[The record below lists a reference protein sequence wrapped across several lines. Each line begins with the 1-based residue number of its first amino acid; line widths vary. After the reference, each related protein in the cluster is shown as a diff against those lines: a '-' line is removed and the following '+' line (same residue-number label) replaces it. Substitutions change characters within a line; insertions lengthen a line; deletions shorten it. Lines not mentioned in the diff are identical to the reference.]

1 MKMKKTYFVLI
12 VLVLSLMSFGQTA
25 NDVGEIALSVV
36 MPKNVDGLD
45 ISQLSKLETKI
56 SQIVTVSGLASS
68 GYNNNFVIY
77 PKFAIY
83 ESNIVEGGMQNI
95 TVVTAELS
103 LFIKQVDNNLLFST
117 ISKPLKGSG
126 SSKELAITNAISKI
140 TTNDPDFKTF
150 IETGKLKVIA
160 YYETKCV
167 DIIKKSD
174 SYVKMQQYEQAL
186 GLLMSVPEEVSSCYN
201 QVQDKAIEAYKAYQT
216 QKCSE
221 LIQKAK
227 TSLASN
233 DYIGALNILSKIDP
247 SATCFNEA
255 QTIAK
260 SAETKVK
267 AEEKKQWDFQMKQYN
282 DAVSLEKQ
290 RIVAM
295 KEIAVSY
302 YKSQPTSVNYN
313 YIVK

>member
-1 MKMKKTYFVLI
+1 MKNLYFALI
-12 VLVLSLMSFGQTA
+12 ILALSLTSFGQST
-25 NDVGEIALSVV
+25 NDVGKIALSVV
-36 MPKNVDGLD
+36 MPENVDGLN

-150 IETGKLKVIA
+150 IETGKLKIIA
-160 YYETKCV
+160 YYETKYV

-201 QVQDKAIEAYKAYQT
+201 QIQTKAIEAYKAYQT

-227 TSLASN
+227 ISLAGN
-233 DYIGALNILSKIDP
+233 DYIGALNILSEIDP

-282 DAVSLEKQ
+282 DDVSLEKK
-290 RIVAM
+290 RIEAI

>member
-1 MKMKKTYFVLI
+1 MKKIYFALI
-12 VLVLSLMSFGQTA
+12 ILALSLPSFGQTT
-25 NDVGEIALSVV
+25 NDVGKIALSVV
-36 MPKNVDGLD
+36 MPENVDGLD
-45 ISQLSKLETKI
+45 ISQLSKLQTKI

-68 GYNNNFVIY
+68 GYNNNFVVY

-126 SSKELAITNAISKI
+126 SSKELAISNAISKI

-150 IETGKLKVIA
+150 LETGKLKIIA

-201 QVQDKAIEAYKAYQT
+201 QIQDKAIEAYKAYQT

-227 TSLASN
+227 TSLAGN
-233 DYIGALNILSKIDP
+233 DFIGALNILSEIDP

-290 RIVAM
+290 RIEAI

>member
-1 MKMKKTYFVLI
+1 MKKIYFALI
-12 VLVLSLMSFGQTA
+12 ALGFAFTSFAQST
-25 NDVGEIALSVV
+25 NDVGKIALSVV
-36 MPKNVDGLD
+36 MPENVDGLD
-45 ISQLSKLETKI
+45 VSQLSKLETKI
-56 SQIVTVSGLASS
+56 SQIVTISGLAAS

-117 ISKPLKGSG
+117 ISKQLKGSG
-126 SSKELAITNAISKI
+126 SNKELAITNAISKI
-140 TTNDPDFKTF
+140 PTNDPEFKTF
-150 IETGKLKVIA
+150 IETGKSKIIQ

-174 SYVKMQQYEQAL
+174 SYVKMQQYDQAL
-186 GLLMSVPEEVSSCYN
+186 GLLMTVPEEVSSCYN
-201 QVQDKAIEAYKAYQT
+201 QIQDKAIEAYKAYQT
-216 QKCSE
+216 QKCAE

-227 TSLASN
+227 TLLAAN
-233 DYIGALNILSKIDP
+233 DYAGALNILSDIDP
-247 SATCFNEA
+247 SASCFNEA

-260 SAETKVK
+260 TAETKVDD
-267 AEEKKQWDFQMKQYN
+267 EEKKQWDFQMKQYN

-290 RIVAM
+290 RIEAI

>member
-1 MKMKKTYFVLI
+1 MGKIYFVLI
-12 VLVLSLMSFGQTA
+12 VLALSLTSFGQTT
-25 NDVGEIALSVV
+25 NNVGKIALSVI
-36 MPKNVDGLD
+36 MPENIDGLNV
-45 ISQLSKLETKI
+45 SQLSKLETKI

-77 PKFAIY
+77 PKFAIF

-95 TVVTAELS
+95 TVVTAELN
-103 LFIKQVDNNLLFST
+103 LFIKQVDNHLLFST

-140 TTNDPDFKTF
+140 TTNDPVFKTF
-150 IETGKLKVIA
+150 IETGKLKIIA

-174 SYVKMQQYEQAL
+174 SYVKIQQYDHAL

-201 QVQDKAIEAYKAYQT
+201 QIQDKAIETYKAYQT

-227 TSLASN
+227 TTLANN
-233 DYIGALNILSKIDP
+233 DYVEALNILSEIDP
-247 SATCFNEA
+247 SASCFKEA
-255 QTIAK
+255 QAIAK

-290 RIVAM
+290 RIETI

>member
-1 MKMKKTYFVLI
+1 MKKIYFTLI
-12 VLVLSLMSFGQTA
+12 VLVLTFTSFAQTTS
-25 NDVGEIALSVV
+25 VIGKIALSVV
-36 MPKNVDGLD
+36 MPENVDGLN
-45 ISQLSKLETKI
+45 ISQISKLQTKI
-56 SQIVTVSGLASS
+56 SQIVTVSGLGAS
-68 GYNNNFVIY
+68 GYNSNFVIY

-95 TVVTAELS
+95 HIVTAELS

-117 ISKPLKGSG
+117 ISRPLKGSG
-126 SSKELAITNAISKI
+126 RTKVLAITNAISKI
-140 TTNDPDFKTF
+140 PTSDPEFKTF
-150 IETGKLKVIA
+150 IATGKFKIIQ
-160 YYETKCV
+160 YYETKCL

-201 QVQDKAIEAYKAYQT
+201 QIQDKAIEAYKAYQT
-216 QKCSE
+216 QRCSE

-227 TSLASN
+227 TTLASN
-233 DYIGALNILSKIDP
+233 NYLGALNILSQIDP

-255 QTIAK
+255 QSLAQT
-260 SAETKVK
+260 AEVKVN
-267 AEEKKQWDFQMKQYN
+267 AEERKQWDFQMKKYN

-290 RIVAM
+290 RIEAI
-295 KEIAVSY
+295 KEIAISY

-313 YIVK
+313 YIVR

>member
-1 MKMKKTYFVLI
+1 MKKLYFLFI
-12 VLVLSLMSFGQTA
+12 ALALSLTSMGQA
-25 NDVGEIALSVV
+25 INDVGKISLSVV
-36 MPKNVDGLD
+36 MPENVEGLE

-56 SQIVTVSGLASS
+56 SQLVSVSGLASS
-68 GYNNNFVIY
+68 GYDNNFIIY

-83 ESNIVEGGMQNI
+83 ESYVGEGGMQNI
-95 TVVTAELS
+95 SVVTADLS
-103 LFIKQVDNNLLFST
+103 LFIKQVENNLLFSA

-126 SSKELAITNAISKI
+126 STKVLAISNAISKI
-140 TTNDPDFKTF
+140 TINDIDFKTF
-150 IETGKLKVIA
+150 IETGKFKIIA
-160 YYETKCV
+160 YYEAKCV

-201 QVQDKAIEAYKAYQT
+201 QIQDKAIEAYKAYQT

-221 LIQKAK
+221 LIQKAN
-227 TSLASN
+227 TSLAGN
-233 DYIGALNILSKIDP
+233 DYMGALNILSEIDP
-247 SATCFNEA
+247 SATCFTEA

-260 SAETKVK
+260 LAENKCN
-267 AEEKKQWDFQMKQYN
+267 AEEKKRWDFQMKQYD
-282 DAVSLEKQ
+282 DAISLERQ
-290 RIVAM
+290 RIEAI

-302 YKSQPTSVNYN
+302 YKSQRRIVNYN

>member
-1 MKMKKTYFVLI
+1 MKKKYLVLI
-12 VLVLSLMSFGQTA
+12 ILLVSLTSFGQTT
-25 NDVGEIALSVV
+25 NDVGKIALSVV
-36 MPKNVDGLD
+36 MPENVDGLD
-45 ISQLSKLETKI
+45 VSQLSKLETKI

-126 SSKELAITNAISKI
+126 NSKETAIVNAISKI
-140 TTNDPDFKTF
+140 STNDSDFKTF
-150 IETGKLKVIA
+150 IETGKSKIIA
-160 YYETKCV
+160 YYETTCV

-174 SYVKMQQYEQAL
+174 SYVKMQQYDQAL

-201 QVQDKAIEAYKAYQT
+201 QIQDKAIEAYKAYQT

-221 LIQKAK
+221 LIQNAK
-227 TSLASN
+227 TTLSSN
-233 DYIGALNILSKIDP
+233 DYVGALNILADIDP
-247 SATCFNEA
+247 SASCFKEA

-260 SAETKVK
+260 SAEAKVS

-290 RIVAM
+290 RIEAV
-295 KEIAVSY
+295 KEIVVSY
-302 YKSQPTSVNYN
+302 YKSQPTNVNYN
-313 YIVK
+313 YLVR

>member
-1 MKMKKTYFVLI
+1 MKKIYFALI
-12 VLVLSLMSFGQTA
+12 VLALSFTSFAQTT
-25 NDVGEIALSVV
+25 NDIGKIALSVV
-36 MPKNVDGLD
+36 MPENVAGLD
-45 ISQLSKLETKI
+45 VSQLSKLETKI
-56 SQIVTVSGLASS
+56 SQVVTISGLAAS

-150 IETGKLKVIA
+150 IETGKLKIIA
-160 YYETKCV
+160 YYESKCS

-201 QVQDKAIEAYKAYQT
+201 QIQDKAIEAYKAYQT
-216 QKCSE
+216 QRCSE

-227 TSLASN
+227 TTLASN
-233 DYIGALNILSKIDP
+233 DYLGALNILSDIDP
-247 SATCFNEA
+247 SASCFNEA

-260 SAETKVK
+260 SAETKVN

-290 RIVAM
+290 RIRAI
-295 KEIAVSY
+295 KEIAISY
-302 YKSQPTSVNYN
+302 YNSQPKSVSYN
-313 YIVK
+313 YILK

>member
-1 MKMKKTYFVLI
+1 MKKIFPIIIAIILTNNLFA
-12 VLVLSLMSFGQTA
+12 QTT
-25 NDVGEIALSVV
+25 NDVGKIALSVV
-36 MPKNVDGLD
+36 MPDNVEGLNT
-45 ISQLSKLETKI
+45 SQLSKLETKI

-117 ISKPLKGSG
+117 ISKSLKGSG

-140 TTNDPDFKTF
+140 PSNDPEFKTF
-150 IETGKLKVIA
+150 IETGKTKIIK
-160 YYETKCV
+160 YYETKCE

-174 SYVKMQQYEQAL
+174 GFVKMQKFEDAL

-201 QVQDKAIEAYKAYQT
+201 QIQDKSIIAYKAYQT

-227 TSLASN
+227 TTLASN
-233 DYIGALNILSKIDP
+233 DFVGALDILADIDP
-247 SATCFNEA
+247 SATCFKEA

-260 SAETKVK
+260 TAEAKVT

-282 DAVSLEKQ
+282 DEVSLEKQ
-290 RIVAM
+290 RINAI
-295 KEIAVSY
+295 KDIAVSY
-302 YKSQPTSVNYN
+302 YKSQPTTVSYN
-313 YIVK
+313 YIVR